1 MLEGLDLKTIAVC
14 HVSMVGFVA
23 LVLLFCRVHLKTYAG
38 FNYWLAGNVVAICG
52 YIALLIRLS
61 GHEAVSVLVGNA
73 LFVLTAVLRLEA
85 TSRFL
90 RGVPAGRAY
99 YLLIPIV
106 TGILA
111 WFYFIEPSISLR
123 NLAMSLTVAGICLK
137 MAWEFLRHAGARR
150 LVLYRAISFM
160 MAAFA
165 AALLLRAVLW
175 CRHPEAGLFEASSFH
190 APYVLGAILGEMG
203 MGMAF
208 LLANSQRL
216 EEELADS
223 EAELTARLAEIK
235 VLRGMLPICA
245 SCKSIHDGHG
255 HWEKIESYVQ
265 RHTEAEF
272 SHSICPDCVRRLY
285 PDYAHAMNQPDA

>member
-14 HVSMVGFVA
+14 HVGMVGFVA

-38 FNYWLAGNVVAICG
+38 FDYWLAGNVVAICG
-52 YIALLIRLS
+52 YAALLARLS
-61 GHEAVSVLVGNA
+61 GHEALSILLGNA

-90 RGVPAGRAY
+90 RGVPANRAY

-106 TGILA
+106 TGALA
-111 WFYFIEPSISLR
+111 WFYFVEPSISLR
-123 NLAMSLTVAGICLK
+123 NLAISLAVAGICLK

-150 LVLYRAISFM
+150 LALYRAISFM

-165 AALLLRAVLW
+165 VVMLFRAVLW
-175 CRHPEAGLFEASSFH
+175 CRHPQAGLFEAPGFH

-208 LLANSQRL
+208 LLVNSQRL

-285 PDYAHAMNQPDA
+285 PEYAHAMNHPDA